1 MIVLIP
7 WKPVVVIWLILSAM
21 VWCGY
26 VGSSLMEGKN
36 PFAPYTL
43 QAGHDRHS
51 NRLMHRQPYSHG
63 AEDRPCGES
72 KFPAREKPA
81 NQPPRQR

>member
-1 MIVLIP
+1 MIILVP
-7 WKPVVVIWLILSAM
+7 WKPVAVIWLILSAM

-43 QAGHDRHS
+43 QVPHARDSVRS
-51 NRLMHRQPYSHG
+51 VHRRAYSH
-63 AEDRPCGES
+63 EYR
-72 KFPAREKPA
+72 
-81 NQPPRQR
+81 